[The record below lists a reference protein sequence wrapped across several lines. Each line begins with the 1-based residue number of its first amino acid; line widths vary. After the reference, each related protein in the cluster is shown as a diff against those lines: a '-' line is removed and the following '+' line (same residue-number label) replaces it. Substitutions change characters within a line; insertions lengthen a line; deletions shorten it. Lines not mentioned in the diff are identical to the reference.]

1 MPIGPRS
8 RNRGAARL
16 GPGLALCFL
25 LLDGGRAGAQAQPAP
40 AAQAPALPPVAALLT
55 ATPSSE
61 PFTFT
66 YVNRPIVL
74 FKANVLGRSPMERAS
89 GASRALDDL
98 VAQGVTGPIDSQL
111 FEGGALI
118 SVGSRVVLALTT
130 ADVDNL
136 SGETIQGASNL
147 AVARLQIA
155 LEEAAEARRLRTLLR
170 SAAIASGGLVIGVA
184 LLWVIGRIRRALAGK
199 FVAAA
204 ARTAAKSGIADLE
217 LLHGMRIA
225 DLERRMVQATMVGL
239 DLLVVYW
246 MLTFTL
252 RQFPYTRPWGESLRA
267 FLLTTIAN
275 LGLGMLNALPG
286 LFTVALILLITRFV
300 IRVLGLWFHAVES
313 GRVTARWIYP
323 ETAQPTRRLVAT
335 LLWMFAAVVAYPYLP
350 GSQTEAFKGISV
362 FLGLIVTLGSTGLV
376 NQIMSGFTLTY
387 SRALRVGDFV
397 RIGEVEGTVTH
408 LGVLSTKLRTLRN
421 EDVTVPNAVVVS
433 QTTTDF
439 SRYGDTLGVFI
450 PTFVTIGYDAPWRQ
464 VHAMLLEAAE
474 RTAGIRR
481 EPKSLVLQAGL
492 EDFYVKYTLFCCL
505 ERQQARPFVLSA
517 LHANIQDVFNEY
529 GVQIMSPN
537 YVFDPSA
544 PKVVPK
550 RDWFAAPADPDRPTG
565 SS

>member
-1 MPIGPRS
+1 M
-8 RNRGAARL
+8 
-16 GPGLALCFL
+16 
-25 LLDGGRAGAQAQPAP
+25 
-40 AAQAPALPPVAALLT
+40 AALLT

-61 PFTFT
+61 TFTFT

-74 FKANVLGRSPMERAS
+74 FKANVLGRSPMERAA

-136 SGETIQGASNL
+136 SGETIQGASAL

-170 SAAIASGGLVIGVA
+170 SAAIALGGLVIGVA
-184 LLWVIGRIRRALAGK
+184 LLWVIGRIRRAVAGK
-199 FVAAA
+199 LIAAA
-204 ARTAAKSGIADLE
+204 EKTVARSRIADVE
-217 LLHGMRIA
+217 MLHGMRIA
-225 DLERRMVQATMVGL
+225 DLERRMVQAAMVGL

-335 LLWMFAAVVAYPYLP
+335 LGWMFAAVVAYPYLP

-362 FLGLIVTLGSTGLV
+362 FLGLMVTLGSTGLV

-464 VHAMLLEAAE
+464 VHAMLLAGGGAYGRHPPRTETSRAPGGARGLLREVRAVRVSRAAGPAAICSGRPARE
-474 RTAGIRR
+474 HPGRVQRVRR
-481 EPKSLVLQAGL
+481 ADHVAELRLRSLRSESRAEEGLVRRACRSPIGRRRPVASAAAPVDAAPKFHSAVIGPVQPRYA
-492 EDFYVKYTLFCCL
+492 
-505 ERQQARPFVLSA
+505 PVLS
-517 LHANIQDVFNEY
+517 Y
-529 GVQIMSPN
+529 G
-537 YVFDPSA
+537 
-544 PKVVPK
+544 
-550 RDWFAAPADPDRPTG
+550 R
-565 SS
+565 